1 MLYCKRRRDVN
12 ILEVIMIAVGV
23 ISTIFCA
30 IGTIITLLTTG
41 DDNDQA

>member
-1 MLYCKRRRDVN
+1 MLYCKRRRAMN
-12 ILEVIMIAVGV
+12 ILEAIMITVGV

-30 IGTIITLLTTG
+30 IGTIIILLTTG

>member
-1 MLYCKRRRDVN
+1 MLYCKRREDMN
-12 ILEVIMIAVGV
+12 ILEAIMIAVGV
-23 ISTIFCA
+23 ISTMFCS

>member
-1 MLYCKRRRDVN
+1 MN
-12 ILEVIMIAVGV
+12 ILEAIMIAVGV
-23 ISTIFCA
+23 ISTMFCS